1 MDYFKKIIFIL
12 LLIFN
17 FSIANAS
24 TSEFIGV
31 IGAAIGEIKNQKEE
45 VLINGSKIYYG
56 DTIIVGQ
63 QSNAQ
68 ILLRHKKYGFELIY
82 FIKYQ
87 TCVYEIF
94 RL

>member
-31 IGAAIGEIKNQKEE
+31 IGAAIGEIKNQKDVKNVETKE
-45 VLINGSKIYYG
+45 KRKVIRI
-56 DTIIVGQ
+56 
-63 QSNAQ
+63 
-68 ILLRHKKYGFELIY
+68 
-82 FIKYQ
+82 
-87 TCVYEIF
+87 
-94 RL
+94 